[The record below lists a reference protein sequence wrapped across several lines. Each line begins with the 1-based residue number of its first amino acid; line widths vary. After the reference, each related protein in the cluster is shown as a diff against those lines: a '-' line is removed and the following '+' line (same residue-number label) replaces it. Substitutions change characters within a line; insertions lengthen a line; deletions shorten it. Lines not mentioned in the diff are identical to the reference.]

1 MHISTWRIFST
12 KVRSKTEKA
21 IKRFYIKFMSRF
33 LEVKVIIII
42 YPDRTAVVL
51 KKKKATD

>member
-1 MHISTWRIFST
+1 
-12 KVRSKTEKA
+12 
-21 IKRFYIKFMSRF
+21 MSRF